1 MPLNN
6 QKTTQMRRNVIF
18 AVGLLAF
25 VLAGAIVPTAA
36 QQTDSGERLPAG
48 LMIPCKVINTVES
61 GHTNTPV
68 IGEVF
73 SDLWQNGHVIVP
85 AGAVVSCFAQS
96 GAVRDRID
104 AAGVWLIVYPD
115 GKQVKVHGIAC
126 DREFDPGKQRFGVE
140 DGSAGLR
147 GELVEAD
154 NSTHTKEDR
163 FVRVVAGKE
172 FYVFTTD
179 TVLEPETNK

>member
-1 MPLNN
+1 M
-6 QKTTQMRRNVIF
+6 KRNLIF
-18 AVGLLAF
+18 LISLLAF
-25 VLAGAIVPTAA
+25 VLACAIVPAAPVATAA
-36 QQTDSGERLPAG
+36 QQTNSGEWMPPG
-48 LMIPCKVINTVES
+48 LYIPCAVVNTVES
-61 GHTNTPV
+61 GHIKSPV
-68 IGEVF
+68 IGEVL
-73 SDLWQNGHVIVP
+73 SNIWQNGHVIIP
-85 AGAVVSCFAQS
+85 AGTVVSSLAQP
-96 GAVRDRID
+96 GAVRDRIEV
-104 AAGVWLIVYPD
+104 AGVWLIVYPD
-115 GKQVKVHGIAC
+115 GKQLKVHGIAC
-126 DREFDPGKQRFGVE
+126 DREADHSNQRFGVE